1 MTRWQ
6 VALLLVVACMA
17 AAAAGFWAGFRE
29 AWMLGSAADQL
40 ERASRSVIHL
50 EELQAGKT
58 RPVLLGLEFE
68 VDAGLLWAHEVLEH
82 PLRRLWAPLWG
93 IEVYPDYERYARRL
107 ADYRRDHPSATRVE
121 MFGNSPESRPG
132 SQDALPDFNR
142 SAREVAA
149 RRDAMVQRYA
159 TPREPPRSPN

>member
-6 VALLLVVACMA
+6 VALLLVVACTA

-29 AWMLGSAADQL
+29 AWTLGSAADQL
-40 ERASRSVIHL
+40 ERASRSVTHL

-58 RPVLLGLEFE
+58 RPVALGLEFD
-68 VDAGLLWAHEVLEH
+68 VDAGLLWAYEILEH
-82 PLRRLWAPLWG
+82 PLRKLWAPLWG
-93 IEVYPDYERYARRL
+93 MDVDYERYARRL
-107 ADYRRDHPSATRVE
+107 ADYRRDHPSSTRVE
-121 MFGNSPESRPG
+121 MFGSSREARPD
-132 SQDALPDFNR
+132 SQEALPDFNR

-159 TPREPPRSPN
+159 TPRSPK